1 MVDLL
6 SSEEAVIDKA
16 KSLLEQEKSIPVEVR
31 SHFEELLKAYIKL
44 NKGQS
49 RLIRLSDKSQDKLN
63 IANAK
68 LENFSSK
75 LSKYFSPQV
84 YQSLF
89 TGELDVKIETK
100 RKQLTVFFS
109 DLQGFTELTER
120 LEPEVLTKLLTHYL
134 TEMSRISIKWGGT
147 IDKFIGDAI
156 MIFFG
161 DPNSQGENQDAI
173 NCVKMAME
181 MLDKLEELREDWRRN
196 GLALPINARIGIH
209 TGICTVGNFGSED
222 RLDYTIIGNGVN
234 LASRLESHAKPNS
247 ILVSE
252 DTYLHIQD
260 EIFCNKHQKFYEDN
274 DNCPTCKQVLSNKQE
289 LIADNNKQVMK
300 WNQALEDVQRE
311 IKTLSGRLN
320 KIKSVEQDMRTTEID
335 IAKFGQSKVEL
346 NNINTKLTHKIE
358 ELKKQSSEDGE
369 ALGKLRQLEEEHK
382 EKENTKLTKVEELD
396 YLQAAKTMLMDSG
409 IKTKVIKQYLPIM
422 NKLINAYLQS
432 MEFYVNFNLD
442 ENFTET
448 IKSRYRDAFNYASFS
463 EGEKMRID
471 LALLFTWRAIAK
483 MKNSTNTNL
492 LILDE
497 IFDSSLDGQGTDDFL
512 KILNTLENENVFII
526 SHKTDMIADRF
537 KNVIKYEK
545 VGNFTKVVE

>member
-6 SSEEAVIDKA
+6 SSEEAVIDRA
-16 KSLLEQEKSIPVEVR
+16 KNILEQNQATPLELK
-31 SHFEELLKAYIKL
+31 SHFEDLLKAYIKL
-44 NKGQS
+44 NKGQN
-49 RLIRLSDKSQDKLN
+49 RLIRLSDKSQNKLN

-68 LENFSSK
+68 LEDFSSK

-120 LEPEVLTKLLTHYL
+120 LEPEVLTEVLTDYL
-134 TEMSRISIKWGGT
+134 TEMSKISIKWGGT

-161 DPNSQGENQDAI
+161 DPITKGENQDAI

-181 MLDKLEELREDWRRN
+181 MLDKLEKLREDWRRK

-260 EIFCNKHQKFYEDN
+260 EILCNKHQKFKVKGVAYSVQTYCVDKLLNN
-274 DNCPTCKQVLSNKQE
+274 DVSNK
-289 LIADNNKQVMK
+289 NNLKKDFQGFSLEMK
-300 WNQALEDVQRE
+300 FEKIEDRSLVK
-311 IKTLSGRLN
+311 KTLQDAIHKLN
-320 KIKSVEQDMRTTEID
+320 E
-335 IAKFGQSKVEL
+335 
-346 NNINTKLTHKIE
+346 
-358 ELKKQSSEDGE
+358 
-369 ALGKLRQLEEEHK
+369 
-382 EKENTKLTKVEELD
+382 
-396 YLQAAKTMLMDSG
+396 
-409 IKTKVIKQYLPIM
+409 
-422 NKLINAYLQS
+422 
-432 MEFYVNFNLD
+432 
-442 ENFTET
+442 
-448 IKSRYRDAFNYASFS
+448 
-463 EGEKMRID
+463 
-471 LALLFTWRAIAK
+471 
-483 MKNSTNTNL
+483 
-492 LILDE
+492 
-497 IFDSSLDGQGTDDFL
+497 
-512 KILNTLENENVFII
+512 
-526 SHKTDMIADRF
+526 
-537 KNVIKYEK
+537 
-545 VGNFTKVVE
+545 